1 MRTLHVVHHV
11 AVIGLTIA
19 LTTGCGSSR
28 KAPPASSDAPA
39 DAATT
44 AASAGALLPGTGT
57 VLETMDGGGYT
68 YVNVEIDGSKLW
80 VAGPQVAVQVG
91 DTVSLSA
98 GMEMREFHSKA
109 LERTF
114 SVVQFVSEITPA
126 GGRQA
131 NAAAMPP
138 GHSGGT
144 PTPASAGVTAV
155 ERVEGG
161 QTVAEVVGD
170 AAAWSG
176 KEIAVRGHVVKYMS
190 AIMGKNWLHVQ
201 DGTGADGSNDLTVT
215 TDATVAVGDIVVVR
229 GVLATDRDF
238 GSGYSYAVIV
248 EDAAVTKE

>member
-1 MRTLHVVHHV
+1 MRTVHVVRHI
-11 AVIGLTIA
+11 AVIGLAIA
-19 LTTGCGSSR
+19 LTTGCGSSK
-28 KAPPASSDAPA
+28 KAPPAQPGGPA
-39 DAATT
+39 DAAATV
-44 AASAGALLPGTGT
+44 APAGALLPGTGT
-57 VLETMDGGGYT
+57 VLETMNGGGYT
-68 YVNVEIDGSKLW
+68 YVNVDIDGSKLW
-80 VAGPQVAVQVG
+80 VAGPQVAVSVG
-91 DTVSLSA
+91 DSVSLSA
-98 GMEMREFHSKA
+98 GMEMRDFHSKA

-114 SVVQFVSEITPA
+114 PVVQFVSSITPA
-126 GGRQA
+126 GGRGA
-131 NAAAMPP
+131 SAATMPP

-144 PTPASAGVTAV
+144 PKPATAGVTAV

-229 GVLATDRDF
+229 GVLTTNRDF
-238 GSGYSYAVIV
+238 GSGYRYAVIV
-248 EDAAVTKE
+248 EDAAITKE